1 MHYQL
6 KQKNGF
12 SFLNNLSDKDKEVL
26 IIQCLKLKCSGL
38 ATSASV
44 EICKCPRAVA
54 VASL

>member
-6 KQKNGF
+6 KKMDF
-12 SFLNNLSDKDKEVL
+12 VNNLSDKDKEVL